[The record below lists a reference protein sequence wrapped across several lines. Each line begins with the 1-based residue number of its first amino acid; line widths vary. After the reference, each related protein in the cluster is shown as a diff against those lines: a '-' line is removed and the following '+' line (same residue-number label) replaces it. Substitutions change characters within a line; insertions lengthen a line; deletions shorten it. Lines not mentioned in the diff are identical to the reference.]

1 MRTSNSS
8 EYVITAFTAHI
19 NTLHR
24 TANVNGF
31 IQRIP
36 QAGLDYHVISV
47 FGSQSTGKSTLLNA
61 LFHTKFDTMD
71 EVKRQQ
77 TTRGIWL
84 GYTKD
89 VNHSSV
95 AEDTESNSS
104 ILIMDVEGSDGRERG
119 EDQDFERKAAL
130 FALATSEVL
139 IINIWEHQVGL
150 YQGANMALLK
160 TVFEVNLT
168 LFGNKN
174 HKTLLLF
181 VIRDHVGTPLE
192 NLSNTLTE
200 DLNKMWNEISKP
212 SSVSSDVK
220 LSKYFDLEFVGLSH
234 KLLQPDKFVQDV
246 KSLGDRFLSPY
257 DIFQHDYKQ
266 QLPMDGWAIYA
277 QNCWDQITSNK
288 DLDLPT
294 QQILVARF
302 RCDEIVKEAMDSF
315 DELYVKLDCS
325 NGMALNK
332 GFQTIFESAL
342 SIYDSQASHYNKTV
356 YESKRIALI
365 DSINQKLISKFKDY
379 VKDLKKDVIN
389 VFKREIQGGK
399 PFLERSIQA
408 KSDALNT
415 FNQELSPF
423 ADPVFGYEE
432 DAKELE
438 TSLDEE
444 IDKSR
449 TVEIQ
454 SLTTKIT
461 KKMMPSLK
469 NNIIHSFQAPDQEMW
484 DRILD
489 HFNQSLELGLEIYVV
504 PEGYDFKLGCSNEQN
519 QEVTREIKKQ
529 AWLLLDQFVHEYLR
543 EDSVVSILRRQ
554 FEDLFTYDSNSVPRI
569 WKTEMEISTIYK
581 DTIDQV
587 LKSIA
592 LLSLA
597 KLSNDSEIIPDV
609 EIDDDGHRFA
619 HIFDSTQQLNIKKDF
634 LRHAETAYRDAN
646 RSIVTN
652 VAKIPPFIYVLL
664 LVLGWNEFM
673 TILRNPLYLILAILI
688 GTGLFFV
695 HTLNLWGPLDM
706 AFQAVLKQV
715 MGHLASVLLDD
726 RQGMPPVGIEMEDL
740 SRNKE
745 E

>member
-8 EYVITAFTAHI
+8 EYDITTFTSPI
-19 NTLHR
+19 NTFLR
-24 TANVNGF
+24 TANVNAF
-31 IQRIP
+31 IQGIP
-36 QAGLDYHVISV
+36 PAGLDYHVISV

-89 VNHSSV
+89 VNHSGV
-95 AEDTESNSS
+95 AKDTETNGS

-220 LSKYFDLEFVGLSH
+220 LSKFFDLEFVGLSH
-234 KLLQPDKFVQDV
+234 KLLQPDKFIQDV

-302 RCDEIVKEAMDSF
+302 RCDEIVKEAMDLL
-315 DELYVKLDCS
+315 DELYDKLDCS

-332 GFQTIFESAL
+332 GFQAIHEGAVSV
-342 SIYDSQASHYNKTV
+342 YDSQASHYNKTV
-356 YESKRIALI
+356 YESKRTALI
-365 DSINQKLISKFKDY
+365 DSINQKLIRKFKDY

-389 VFKREIQGGK
+389 VFKRDIQAGK
-399 PFLERSIQA
+399 PFLERSTQA
-408 KSDALNT
+408 KANALNT

-423 ADPVFGYEE
+423 AEPVFGYEE

-438 TSLDEE
+438 SSLDEE

-449 TVEIQ
+449 TMEIQ

-489 HFNQSLELGLEIYVV
+489 HFNQSLELGLEPYVV
-504 PEGYDFKLGCSNEQN
+504 PDGYDFKLGCSNEQN
-519 QEVTREIKKQ
+519 QEVTLEIKKL
-529 AWLLLDQFVHEYLR
+529 AWLSLDQFIHEYLR
-543 EDSVVSILRRQ
+543 EDNVVTILRRQ

-569 WKTEMEISTIYK
+569 WKTEIEISTIYK

-587 LKSIA
+587 LKSIP

-646 RSIVTN
+646 RSVVTN

-706 AFQAVLKQV
+706 AFQAVLKQAKD
-715 MGHLASVLLDD
+715 HLASVLLDD
-726 RQGMPPVGIEMEDL
+726 RQGVPPVGIEMEDL
-740 SRNKE
+740 SRSKE